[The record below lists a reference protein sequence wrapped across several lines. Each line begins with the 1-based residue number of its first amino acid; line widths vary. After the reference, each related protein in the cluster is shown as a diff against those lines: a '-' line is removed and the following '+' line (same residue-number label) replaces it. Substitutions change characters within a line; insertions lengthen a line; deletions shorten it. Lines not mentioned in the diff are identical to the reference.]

1 VDQPRLRDAE
11 LAAFVD
17 RLARRLASFEQ
28 PALVAAKAQTTT
40 RAGVPSGE
48 DPVEAAT
55 VFREPGTWPGTQLQQ
70 RRDLLVKLNLGARLG
85 PAN

>member
-1 VDQPRLRDAE
+1 MDQPRLRDAE

-17 RLARRLASFEQ
+17 RLASFEQ
-28 PALVAAKAQTTT
+28 PALVAARAQINK

-55 VFREPGTWPGTQLQQ
+55 VFREPGIWPGTQLQQ
-70 RRDLLVKLNLGARLG
+70 RRDLKLNLGARLG

>member
-1 VDQPRLRDAE
+1 VDQPRLPDAG
-11 LAAFVD
+11 LAAFAG

-28 PALVAAKAQTTT
+28 PALVAAKAQIAK

-70 RRDLLVKLNLGARLG
+70 RRDLKLNLGARPG

>member
-1 VDQPRLRDAE
+1 MDQPRPPDAE

-17 RLARRLASFEQ
+17 CLARCLASFEQ
-28 PALVAAKAQTTT
+28 PALVAAKAQINK
-40 RAGVPSGE
+40 RPGVPSGE

-70 RRDLLVKLNLGARLG
+70 RRDLKLNLGARLG